1 MTTTFHRS
9 RRVMHGAARCIAVC
23 LLFSVPAVSSRKPQT
38 PADRVTVAVEI
49 AAPVN
54 VDVLTAE
61 SPVRFDQ
68 RPVLTML
75 SASMSG
81 LQAYDAYS
89 TLTALKRGGVESNPL
104 MQGIVGHPAVFIGV
118 KAGLTAAS
126 IYAAERLWRE
136 HHRGTAIALMAVTN
150 GIMAAVAVN
159 NASVLHASR

>member
-9 RRVMHGAARCIAVC
+9 RHVMHGAARCIAVC
-23 LLFSVPAVSSRKPQT
+23 LLFSVPALASGEPQT
-38 PADRVTVAVEI
+38 PADRVTLAVEI
-49 AAPVN
+49 APVN
-54 VDVLTAE
+54 VDVPGAE
-61 SPVRFDQ
+61 SPARFDQ

-75 SASMSG
+75 SASMAG

-89 TLTALKRGGVESNPL
+89 TLTALKRGGGESNPL
-104 MQGIVGHPAVFIGV
+104 MQGILGHPAVFIGV